1 MDNNSTVVKYHMH
14 QSSLIR
20 VQVML
25 YCHMNGYFPGT
36 GLSKVSF
43 ADIDCLTLLGMRGKT
58 NLISFCKELVN
69 FGIFKSVQSVRN
81 AISKLQDKNLIL
93 KQGKSQK
100 IVFLNPNMKIL
111 TDDSMTVNFLLSTDI
126 NQLKNVPTES

>member
-1 MDNNSTVVKYHMH
+1 MENNSTVVKYHMY

-36 GLSKVSF
+36 TTGKVSF

-58 NLISFCKELVN
+58 NLISFCKELVG

-81 AISKLQDKNLIL
+81 AVSKLQDKGLIS
-93 KQGKSQK
+93 KEGKSQK
-100 IVFLNPNMKIL
+100 VVFLNPKMKIL
-111 TDDSMTVNFLLSTDI
+111 TDESMTVNFLLSTDI
-126 NQLKNVPTES
+126 NQLKNVSTEN